1 MVNDVLAIVVM
12 GRLELHR
19 HYMVLL
25 RHILPVSNNP
35 SRACFLPSPLNSA
48 LVCTKVSVC
57 SLPTSGCANFMA
69 IDEAYADW
77 YLARH
82 GVKLD
87 RSYVLPVLHA
97 LQGHRYLEIFSISSF
112 IE

>member
-48 LVCTKVSVC
+48 LVYEGERMLTPHLWMCQ
-57 SLPTSGCANFMA
+57 LYGN
-69 IDEAYADW
+69 
-77 YLARH
+77 
-82 GVKLD
+82 
-87 RSYVLPVLHA
+87 
-97 LQGHRYLEIFSISSF
+97 
-112 IE
+112 